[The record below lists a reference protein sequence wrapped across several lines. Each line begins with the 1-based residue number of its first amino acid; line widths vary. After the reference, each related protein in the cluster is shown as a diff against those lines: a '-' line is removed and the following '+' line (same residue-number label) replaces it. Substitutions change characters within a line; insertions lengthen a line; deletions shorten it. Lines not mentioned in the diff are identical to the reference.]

1 MRDAPRFRD
10 KLALIII
17 SFGILIYTPLAICFD
32 IVFFIPMLFC
42 NPQKYQKEIL
52 NTFKQ

>member
-10 KLALIII
+10 KLALMII
-17 SFGILIYTPLAICFD
+17 SFGILIYTPLAICLD

-42 NPQKYQKEIL
+42 DPRKYQEEIL
-52 NTFKQ
+52 NTFEQ